1 MQFNNNRDPNKE
13 SIWLKPDNNYN
24 VEAPSDSCYSNL
36 SHYGTEWGSNNFN
49 NYYNVNAEPT
59 LGGGLVE
66 KINMP
71 YPVEPYPEI
80 MQMLGEPHQYDS
92 GYTGKVP
99 LYNCNGYDKL
109 GQYGVAMHYNLKKQ
123 LPPKDNDTRRMSQIH
138 NTVAP
143 MHNIYSSVNW
153 EEQARRLVEDFEKG
167 TVKIYI
173 DGKEVYNWIK
183 RYICPN
189 ISLSVLELVTKSVET
204 VLNSSLTSWV
214 KIARIAE
221 IFFSNCV

>member
-36 SHYGTEWGSNNFN
+36 SHYGTEWGSNN
-49 NYYNVNAEPT
+49 YYNVNAEPT

-80 MQMLGEPHQYDS
+80 MQMLGKPHQYDS

-109 GQYGVAMHYNLKKQ
+109 GQYGVAMYYNLKNQ

-138 NTVAP
+138 NT

-189 ISLSVLELVTKSVET
+189 ISLSVLELITKSVET
-204 VLNSSLTSWV
+204 VLNSSLNSWD